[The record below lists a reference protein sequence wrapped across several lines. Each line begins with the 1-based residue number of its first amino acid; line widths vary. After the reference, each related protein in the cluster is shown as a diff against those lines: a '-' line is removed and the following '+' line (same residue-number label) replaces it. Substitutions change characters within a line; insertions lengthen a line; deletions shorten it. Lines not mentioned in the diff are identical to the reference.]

1 MRHPSR
7 LDLIE
12 GLNDDL
18 ARAYARVIQ
27 GRTFASV
34 VSGTDRLVLRPLF
47 ARQVA
52 CGMSDAGT
60 LADAIVAL
68 GGTPAARVAPVHVVD
83 QPPHRMLRALRQ
95 AVCAS
100 ADAYIARR
108 SLAELLGEQSL
119 ALALG
124 ALGAEAVAERNEL
137 ERRLSEWTGDVAV
150 SRPHV
155 TPHYRVG
162 GLAASPSD
170 QAPQTAMVGMTW
182 PDDYRNAGSCS

>member
-27 GRTFASV
+27 ARTFASV

-47 ARQVA
+47 ARQTT
-52 CGMSDAGT
+52 CGISHAAT
-60 LADAIVAL
+60 LGDAIVAL

-83 QPPHRMLRALRQ
+83 QPHRMLRALHQ
-95 AVCAS
+95 AICAS

-108 SLAELLGEQSL
+108 SLAELLGEPGL

-124 ALGAEAVAERNEL
+124 ALGADAVAERNEL
-137 ERRLSEWTGDVAV
+137 ERRLSDWTGNVAV
-150 SRPHV
+150 SRPHA
-155 TPHYRVG
+155 TRHYGVG

-170 QAPQTAMVGMTW
+170 RVPQTAMVGVTW
-182 PDDYRNAGSCS
+182 PDDDRNAGSCS

>member
-34 VSGTDRLVLRPLF
+34 VRGTDRLVLRPLF
-47 ARQVA
+47 ARQIGYGISHA
-52 CGMSDAGT
+52 AM

-68 GGTPAARVAPVHVVD
+68 GEIPAARIAPVHVVD
-83 QPPHRMLRALRQ
+83 QPHHMLRTLHQ
-95 AVCAS
+95 AACAS

-119 ALALG
+119 GLALR
-124 ALGAEAVAERNEL
+124 ALEADAVAERNEL
-137 ERRLSEWTGDVAV
+137 ELRLSEWTCDVADA
-150 SRPHV
+150 RPRV
-155 TPHYRVG
+155 TPHLRVG

-170 QAPQTAMVGMTW
+170 REPQPAMVGVTW
-182 PDDYRNAGSCS
+182 PDDYRDAGSCS

>member
-7 LDLIE
+7 PDLIE

-27 GRTFASV
+27 GRTFASIV
-34 VSGTDRLVLRPLF
+34 RGIDRLVLRPLF

-52 CGMSDAGT
+52 CGISDAGT
-60 LADAIVAL
+60 VADAIVAL
-68 GGTPAARVAPVHVVD
+68 GGTPAVQVAPVHVVD
-83 QPPHRMLRALRQ
+83 QPHPMLRALHQ
-95 AVCAS
+95 AICTS

-119 ALALG
+119 ALALR
-124 ALGAEAVAERNEL
+124 ALGENAVAERNEL
-137 ERRLSEWTGDVAV
+137 ERRLSEWPGDVAV
-150 SRPHV
+150 AGPHV

-170 QAPQTAMVGMTW
+170 RAPQTAMVGVTW